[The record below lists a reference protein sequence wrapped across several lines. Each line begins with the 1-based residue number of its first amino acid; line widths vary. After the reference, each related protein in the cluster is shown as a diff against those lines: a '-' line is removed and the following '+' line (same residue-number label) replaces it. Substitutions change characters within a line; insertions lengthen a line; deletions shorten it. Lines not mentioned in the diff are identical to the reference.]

1 MGFRAD
7 EASAALRSSNGNVQ
21 QAIDALLNRRS
32 VPTGRGTARQSS
44 YESRDGDRGAGRGRR
59 DRKDDDDGM
68 FHGILYFR
76 CLNSVTIHIRK
87 FKLQSNVVNWKSLEF
102 EVYFKLLVVGSRGSC
117 LNTGPL
123 GPLFKHFRVT
133 CKCLINDSNKYH
145 CYSCIL
151 PDFQPKS
158 HGLTSFATFS

>member
-59 DRKDDDDGM
+59 ERKDDDDGM
-68 FHGILYFR
+68 YNFISFIL
-76 CLNSVTIHIRK
+76 
-87 FKLQSNVVNWKSLEF
+87 KLQVSSITTGRLGSTNLIRDIRGTRTKEF
-102 EVYFKLLVVGSRGSC
+102 RIK
-117 LNTGPL
+117 
-123 GPLFKHFRVT
+123 
-133 CKCLINDSNKYH
+133 I
-145 CYSCIL
+145 
-151 PDFQPKS
+151 
-158 HGLTSFATFS
+158 

>member
-59 DRKDDDDGM
+59 ERKDDDDGM
-68 FHGILYFR
+68 YSKTFQCKI
-76 CLNSVTIHIRK
+76 
-87 FKLQSNVVNWKSLEF
+87 VNIFLPINFNICFGCSKGLSLRRF
-102 EVYFKLLVVGSRGSC
+102 F
-117 LNTGPL
+117 
-123 GPLFKHFRVT
+123 
-133 CKCLINDSNKYH
+133 
-145 CYSCIL
+145 
-151 PDFQPKS
+151 
-158 HGLTSFATFS
+158 